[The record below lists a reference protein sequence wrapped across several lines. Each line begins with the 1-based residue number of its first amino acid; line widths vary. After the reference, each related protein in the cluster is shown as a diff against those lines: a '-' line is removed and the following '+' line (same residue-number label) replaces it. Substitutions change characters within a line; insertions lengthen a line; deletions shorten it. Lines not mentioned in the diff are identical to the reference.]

1 LTSSIHST
9 CVPKRAGLATTALRA
24 SPPQICAEPVTAR
37 SRAVTSLEN
46 PATLTTEGGWSGS
59 SEEDQM
65 KDDLKR
71 EIKGKVDNIKGRV
84 KEAIGALSGNKETQA
99 EGTAERAAGAANEK
113 VGEVERK
120 VGNALGREESEDE

>member
-1 LTSSIHST
+1 
-9 CVPKRAGLATTALRA
+9 
-24 SPPQICAEPVTAR
+24 
-37 SRAVTSLEN
+37 
-46 PATLTTEGGWSGS
+46 
-59 SEEDQM
+59 M

-99 EGTAERAAGAANEK
+99 EGTVERAAGAANEK

-120 VGNALGREESEDE
+120 VNKSLAHEEADDLGPAEAGPNHLGAQ

>member
-1 LTSSIHST
+1 
-9 CVPKRAGLATTALRA
+9 
-24 SPPQICAEPVTAR
+24 
-37 SRAVTSLEN
+37 
-46 PATLTTEGGWSGS
+46 
-59 SEEDQM
+59 M

-99 EGTAERAAGAANEK
+99 EGTVERAAGAANQK

-120 VGNALGREESEDE
+120 VDRAVSREETDDE

>member
-1 LTSSIHST
+1 
-9 CVPKRAGLATTALRA
+9 
-24 SPPQICAEPVTAR
+24 
-37 SRAVTSLEN
+37 
-46 PATLTTEGGWSGS
+46 
-59 SEEDQM
+59 M

-99 EGTAERAAGAANEK
+99 EGTVERAAGAANEK

-120 VGNALGREESEDE
+120 VNKSLGHEEADDE

>member
-1 LTSSIHST
+1 
-9 CVPKRAGLATTALRA
+9 
-24 SPPQICAEPVTAR
+24 
-37 SRAVTSLEN
+37 
-46 PATLTTEGGWSGS
+46 
-59 SEEDQM
+59 M

-99 EGTAERAAGAANEK
+99 EGTVERVAGAANEK

-120 VGNALGREESEDE
+120 VNKTLNREEADDE